1 MNMKFVITDKLL
13 HQLYHP
19 ISMDIF
25 IALTLKIIPY
35 VFHRPNLKGNDEL
48 IYKLGNKMCK

>member
-1 MNMKFVITDKLL
+1 
-13 HQLYHP
+13 
-19 ISMDIF
+19 MDIF